1 MKYLKRFNESIE
13 LELQDFCEMYLA
25 YLTDE
30 GFEIKVTPEIFE
42 YHVPSKEKRNAAEL
56 IHKDFFSIKIDKN
69 RKKFNLN
76 EIKDKF
82 IPFIKFLSD
91 KYEIKEQIFFGI
103 GWDYFEIDI
112 EDLIKDNLFEIFTRG
127 KYERIDPYEKMIEW
141 IEIKTKWI

>member
-1 MKYLKRFNESIE
+1 MKYLKKFNESIE

-25 YLTDE
+25 YLLDE
-30 GFEIKVTPEIFE
+30 GFEVKVKPAIFE
-42 YHVPSKEKRNAAEL
+42 YHVPSKKDRNVGEL
-56 IHKDFFSIKIDKN
+56 VHKDYFEITIDKN

-82 IPFIKFLSD
+82 IPFLKFLSD

-103 GWDYFEIDI
+103 NWDYFEINI

-141 IEIKTKWI
+141 IEIKTIWK